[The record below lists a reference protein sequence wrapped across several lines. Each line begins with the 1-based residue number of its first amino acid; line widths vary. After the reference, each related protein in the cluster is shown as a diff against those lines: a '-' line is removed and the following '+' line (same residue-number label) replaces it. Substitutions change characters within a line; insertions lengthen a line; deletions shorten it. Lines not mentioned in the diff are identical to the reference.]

1 MKGIKYIVT
10 VGLFD
15 KDTHRLEV
23 DPTHA
28 QSLLNNEVAKTFEG
42 ATVYS
47 ADGVYRHNDGSTVRE
62 PSIRVEVSGA
72 SREAVVGLAKWAK
85 EAFNQESVMLESYEE
100 EYDFI

>member
-1 MKGIKYIVT
+1 MTTKFIVT
-10 VGLFD
+10 IGLFD
-15 KDTHRLEV
+15 KDTKKLEL
-23 DPTHA
+23 DPANA
-28 QSLLNNEVAKTFEG
+28 QALLNNEVARRFDG

-47 ADGVYRHNDGSTVRE
+47 ADGVYRHNNGETVRE

>member
-1 MKGIKYIVT
+1 MTTKFVLTI
-10 VGLFD
+10 GLFD
-15 KDTHRLEV
+15 KDTKKLEL
-23 DPTHA
+23 DPANA
-28 QSLLNNEVAKTFEG
+28 QALLNNEVAQTFEG

-85 EAFNQESVMLESYEE
+85 AAFNQESVMLEAIAEE
-100 EYDFI
+100 CDFI